1 MIQNV
6 HALSKTTTDQLVRM
20 MRHQLEGNLITQT
33 LDIIQTDI
41 FDRILTDT

>member
-1 MIQNV
+1 
-6 HALSKTTTDQLVRM
+6 M

-33 LDIIQTDI
+33 LDIIQTDL